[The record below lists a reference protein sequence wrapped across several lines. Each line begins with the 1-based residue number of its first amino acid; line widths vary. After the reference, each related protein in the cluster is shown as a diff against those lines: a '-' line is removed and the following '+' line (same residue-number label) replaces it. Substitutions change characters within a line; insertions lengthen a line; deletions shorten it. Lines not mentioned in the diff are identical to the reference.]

1 MGGVKWNISCHINKH
16 IPRYVS
22 SRGATRAICHTENLR
37 MLQPFTGGVGWGGQV
52 ISLRQAIMYAYN
64 NKVADL
70 KSQSRSS
77 VNSKLTLPDYK
88 KSLANS
94 L

>member
-64 NKVADL
+64 NK
-70 KSQSRSS
+70 SG
-77 VNSKLTLPDYK
+77 
-88 KSLANS
+88 
-94 L
+94 

>member
-1 MGGVKWNISCHINKH
+1 MPIIIK
-16 IPRYVS
+16 
-22 SRGATRAICHTENLR
+22 AAE
-37 MLQPFTGGVGWGGQV
+37 
-52 ISLRQAIMYAYN
+52 
-64 NKVADL
+64 L

-88 KSLANS
+88 KSLAKS